1 MEEQDY
7 IELQTLLSK
16 LRVAAMKEMGDKD
29 TTTEIRQK
37 DLQIIRRID
46 YLRNNVILKLNGG
59 NTR

>member
-16 LRVAAMKEMGDKD
+16 LRVAAMKEMGEKD

-46 YLRNNVILKLNGG
+46 YLRNNLILKLNGG